1 MRIIFLLQNCKSV
14 SFGVFNKKKI
24 PKSHK
29 YYRMKKNN
37 FFLISKAHKNYNLDY
52 FNILIR

>member
-29 YYRMKKNN
+29 YYRMKKII